1 MNFKNII
8 RNVRDIDKCKNPGKV
23 IAIAGALAAVT
34 GLAYA
39 AAKCIGNWI
48 DSKIQNNADKKREDY
63 RAEKAQET
71 ETHKAEEERATKEAQ
86 AQAQA
91 DAYERMRKADA
102 ELYREKMEID
112 LEKRRRYQEFSQQA
126 AQEQVNGDTSLNT
139 VPNLRSTAD
148 VFNRPC
154 GFGQKEWIV
163 DGYAKPG
170 QITMLVAGA
179 DVGKSSLLTQ
189 TALAVA
195 KGVRPEYLPDSCNAS
210 LRQDVVYYRIEDFP
224 DELEGKYGAGEVLKV
239 ENLLWVLPEDL
250 GVISL
255 TSFLTHVKR
264 LANTLERDTLVCA
277 DPVTKLDG
285 YRHEECIKGL
295 EEAQKIAKANGVTLT
310 VIVAAHLDE
319 INDSKHLTTEFIKG
333 GDKGVQQAGSVI
345 ALRMEG
351 TTGRNH
357 RFIQCLKAPKGH
369 RMPFPEGVLV
379 CKYVKTQ
386 LDEDNSYLHFEFVEI
401 KPEAD
406 ARPDKPKKPKANKG
420 TAGTSNASSI
430 ADEKVPKKAP
440 NKKLSDEDK
449 DEIVNLLRK
458 GVKSPV
464 IAKQFKVCLRTVQR
478 IKSERA

>member
-1 MNFKNII
+1 MKKRWIKIGF
-8 RNVRDIDKCKNPGKV
+8 
-23 IAIAGALAAVT
+23 AALSALITAAVT
-34 GLAYA
+34 AGVNLLTNKSKTKTQTKAA
-39 AAKCIGNWI
+39 LKIEAAKL
-48 DSKIQNNADKKREDY
+48 KNAQKLEEKRTEERKKRLE
-63 RAEKAQET
+63 
-71 ETHKAEEERATKEAQ
+71 AEEEHRRKMNEIAEEQRRKHKE
-86 AQAQA
+86 
-91 DAYERMRKADA
+91 
-102 ELYREKMEID
+102 
-112 LEKRRRYQEFSQQA
+112 SQQA
-126 AQEQVNGDTSLNT
+126 AQEQAHEDSSLDTA
-139 VPNLRSTAD
+139 PNLRSTAD

-154 GFGQKEWIV
+154 GIGQKDWIV

-170 QITMLVAGA
+170 QIAMIVAGA
-179 DVGKSSLLTQ
+179 DVGKSSFLTQ
-189 TALAVA
+189 TAKAVA
-195 KGVRPEYLPDSCNAS
+195 KGVRPEYLPDSCSAS

-224 DELEGKYGAGEVLKV
+224 DELEGKYGAGEVLKE
-239 ENLLWVLPEDL
+239 ENLKWVLPEDL
-250 GVISL
+250 GVSSL
-255 TSFLTHVKR
+255 SAFLAHVKR
-264 LANTLERDTLVCA
+264 LAGTLERNTLVCA

-295 EEAQKIAKANGVTLT
+295 EEAQKIAKENGITLT
-310 VIVAAHLDE
+310 VIVTAHLDE

-351 TTGRNH
+351 TSGRNH

-369 RMPFPEGVLV
+369 PMPFPEGVLV

-406 ARPDKPKKPKANKG
+406 ARPDKPKKPKANK
-420 TAGTSNASSI
+420 AGTSNASST
-430 ADEKVPKKAP
+430 ADEKLQKKAP

-464 IAKQFKVCLRTVQR
+464 IAKQFKVSLRTVQR